1 MSKFTTWAL
10 ALGSALIISMSY
22 MLDNEH
28 DAEQA
33 IADDLIEA
41 QATAEH
47 EAQILARCKALR
59 GPRAE
64 ILHIRNTDD
73 YACRVEGGI

>member
-1 MSKFTTWAL
+1 MSKFITWAL
-10 ALGSALIISMSY
+10 ALGSALIVSMSFL
-22 MLDNEH
+22 LDSEH

-59 GPRAE
+59 VPRAE